1 MPSLTIKQAHKKL
14 KNKEISTVEL
24 TQMYLDKIKEND
36 SNIDAYLN
44 TFEEAALKRA
54 KDIDKKGDF
63 SKPLTGIPYANKPI
77 IAIKGEECNAASKI
91 LKGFKPVE
99 NASVT
104 EKLLDAGA
112 VALGNANMD
121 EFAQGSSTEN
131 SAYKKTKNP
140 HDTSRVPGG
149 SSGGS
154 AAAVAADE
162 CIFSM
167 GTDTGG
173 SIRQPAAFCGCVG
186 FKLTYGRVSRSGVM
200 AYASSF
206 DTVGHFTKNVEDSAL
221 VLESIAGNDPKDFT
235 TPKVEVPKYS
245 EQLESDLKGKKIA
258 YIKEFMENESLDPRI
273 KENTEAVLKKLEQEG
288 AIIEEVSM
296 KELSYAIPTY
306 YILAKAEGSTNLH
319 RYDGIRFGHAAEDAH
334 DINEVFSKTR
344 EEGFGDEVKRCIMLG
359 TYTLS
364 AGYYDAYYLK
374 AARVRR
380 LIKEAFDKVFEKFD
394 AIIAPVSPFLPFK
407 IGEKA
412 SDPLAMYAADMYTVA
427 ANHAGIPSLSIPTGT
442 IDGLPTAVQIMGKQF
457 DELGVL
463 QIGKRLEE
471 IS

>member
-1 MPSLTIKQAHKKL
+1 MPSFTIKQAHEKL
-14 KNKEISTVEL
+14 KNKEISAVEL
-24 TQMYLDKIKEND
+24 TQMYLNKIKEND

-44 TFEEAALKRA
+44 TFEESALKKA
-54 KDIDKKGDF
+54 KEIDEKGDF
-63 SKPLTGIPYANKPI
+63 SNPLTGIPYANKPI

-99 NASVT
+99 NATVT
-104 EKLLDAGA
+104 DKLIHSGA
-112 VALGNANMD
+112 IALGNANMD

-154 AAAVAADE
+154 AAAVSSGE
-162 CIFSM
+162 CIFSL

-186 FKLTYGRVSRSGVM
+186 LKVSYGRVSRSGVM

-206 DTVGHFTKNVEDSAL
+206 DSIGHFTKNVEDSAL

-245 EQLESDLKGKKIA
+245 EQLESNLKGKKIA
-258 YIKEFMENESLDPRI
+258 YIKEFMEHESLDPKI
-273 KENTEAVLKKLEQEG
+273 KENTESVLRKLEQEG
-288 AIIEEVSM
+288 AIIEEISM
-296 KELSYAIPTY
+296 KELNYAIPTY

-319 RYDGIRFGHAAEDAH
+319 RYDGIRFGHAAKDAH
-334 DINEVFSKTR
+334 NINEVFSKSR

-380 LIKEAFDKVFEKFD
+380 IIKEAFDKVFEKFD

-427 ANHAGIPSLSIPTGT
+427 ANLAGIPSLSIPTGT

-457 DELGVL
+457 NELGIL
-463 QIGKRLEE
+463 QIGKKLEALL
-471 IS
+471 